1 MVTKKELLTGI
12 VKFVKNEVIP
22 YVNDNSMKMILSG
35 CLYAIDA
42 KPSIADPVFTN
53 PIVGAVLKGEEG
65 KYDVETI
72 FSVLTKLVEDY
83 GRIPITIPPIKFV
96 TSNEN
101 TLTFRKDDIAK
112 LKEYVIKEEND
123 A

>member
-12 VKFVKNEVIP
+12 IKFVKNEVIP
-22 YVNDNSMKMILSG
+22 YVDDNSMKMILSG

-42 KPSIADPVFTN
+42 KPSIVDPVFAN
-53 PIVGAVLKGEEG
+53 PMVAAVLQGEDG

-72 FSVLTKLVEDY
+72 FSVLTKLVDDY

-112 LKEYVIKEEND
+112 LKEYVIKEENN